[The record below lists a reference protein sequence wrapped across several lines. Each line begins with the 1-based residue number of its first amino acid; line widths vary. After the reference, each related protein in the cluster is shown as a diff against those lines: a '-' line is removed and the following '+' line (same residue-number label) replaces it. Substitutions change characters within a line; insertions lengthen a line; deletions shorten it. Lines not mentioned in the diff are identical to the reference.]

1 MPFREHPDWHTRNR
15 KLVSEIQIHR
25 AVMSTGAEGVYMQ
38 TGGLPIPMTR
48 DEAISLATRIADV
61 VEGNRA

>member
-1 MPFREHPDWHTRNR
+1 MIFREHPDWHTRNR

-25 AVMSTGAEGVYMQ
+25 AVISTGAEGVYMQ

-48 DEAISLATRIADV
+48 DEALDLATRIANQL
-61 VEGNRA
+61 ENKK